1 MIFLSFQGNKQG
13 DFWLFHFFSF
23 SFLLTIST
31 IAHIPPIGNKNKATG
46 ISINALRYRR
56 SRPACGFFEVHSS
69 IICLCKSGFTSLSV
83 SNLDNVSC
91 SVVVNG
97 SGQKIKY

>member
-1 MIFLSFQGNKQG
+1 
-13 DFWLFHFFSF
+13 
-23 SFLLTIST
+23 
-31 IAHIPPIGNKNKATG
+31 
-46 ISINALRYRR
+46 
-56 SRPACGFFEVHSS
+56 VHSS